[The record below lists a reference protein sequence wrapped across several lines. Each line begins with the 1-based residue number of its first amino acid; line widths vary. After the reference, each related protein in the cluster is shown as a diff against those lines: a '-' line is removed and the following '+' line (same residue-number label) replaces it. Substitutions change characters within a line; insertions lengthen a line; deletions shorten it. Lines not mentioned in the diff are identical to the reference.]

1 MRNENDD
8 DANALSDLADGAAQ
22 VMPVNRSGGGGAV
35 GQQMTTPANTEK
47 NGKPNCNDSGAE
59 RYFWADG
66 QSNPACD
73 GRTEWSDDFRIA
85 S

>member
-1 MRNENDD
+1 MSAATGLRNENDD

-47 NGKPNCNDSGAE
+47 KWQTKLQRLRRRALLL
-59 RYFWADG
+59 
-66 QSNPACD
+66 
-73 GRTEWSDDFRIA
+73 GRRPIQPGLRWEDRVVR
-85 S
+85 